1 MHGSKIAAAIAASID
16 DALAAG
22 RPTAELRRELAA
34 LERKQ
39 QAEAAEA
46 AAAERARRAEQEAAE
61 EAEIHARA
69 TEVLDEIKRR
79 IAERMAP
86 LALSS
91 ASTVRRYPNGET
103 EIIAVNME
111 QDEG

>member
-1 MHGSKIAAAIAASID
+1 MAADIASVTESIN
-16 DALAAG
+16 DALVNG
-22 RPTAELRRELAA
+22 RPTTELRRELAR
-34 LERKQ
+34 LEREQ
-39 QAEAAEA
+39 RTAATEA